1 MSKSNTNDWLKEVV
15 ELSLLYDFYGELL
28 SDTAKEVFEGYVLND
43 MTLAEIS
50 EETGVS
56 RQGIHDTVKRTVNKL
71 RSYENKLHLAHK
83 FNCVKKDVE
92 SINELAL
99 AIKNGETS
107 KADEII
113 RISQDL
119 IDSY

>member
-15 ELSLLYDFYGELL
+15 ELALLYDFYGELL

-71 RSYENKLHLAHK
+71 HSYENKLHLAYK
-83 FNCVKKDVE
+83 FNCVKRDVE

-99 AIKNGETS
+99 AVKNGETG

-113 RISQDL
+113 RISQEL

>member
-1 MSKSNTNDWLKEVV
+1 MSKSDTKVWLKEVV
-15 ELSLLYDFYGELL
+15 ELALLYDFYGELL
-28 SDTAKEVFEGYVLND
+28 SDSSKEVFEGYVLND

-71 RSYENKLHLAHK
+71 RSFENKLHLVEK
-83 FNCVKKDVE
+83 FECVKRDVE
-92 SINELAL
+92 KINEMAL
-99 AIKNGETS
+99 AVKEGDNS
-107 KADEII
+107 KADDII
-113 RISQDL
+113 RISREL

>member
-1 MSKSNTNDWLKEVV
+1 MSKSDTKVWLKEVV
-15 ELSLLYDFYGELL
+15 ELALLYDFYGELL
-28 SDTAKEVFEGYVLND
+28 SDSSKEVFEGYVLND

-71 RSYENKLHLAHK
+71 RSFENKLHLVEK
-83 FNCVKKDVE
+83 FECVKKDVE
-92 SINELAL
+92 KINEMAL
-99 AIKNGETS
+99 AVKEGDNS
-107 KADEII
+107 KADDII
-113 RISQDL
+113 RISREL

>member
-1 MSKSNTNDWLKEVV
+1 MSKSDTNVWLKEVV

-28 SDTAKEVFEGYVLND
+28 SDTSKTVFEGYVLND

-56 RQGIHDTVKRTVNKL
+56 RQGIHDTVKRTVKKL
-71 RSYENKLHLAHK
+71 RTYENKLHLAER
-83 FNCVKKDVE
+83 FNLVKRDVE
-92 SINELAL
+92 KINEMAL
-99 AIKNGETS
+99 AVKGGDTA

-113 RISQDL
+113 RISREL